1 MTVLTT
7 IIWVYLV
14 SKTLDRHM
22 WDRILPAGTT
32 NDLFEENLEI
42 VGHVLFL
49 VLTVVSACVDG
60 ASPPPPRE

>member
-1 MTVLTT
+1 
-7 IIWVYLV
+7 
-14 SKTLDRHM
+14 M

-49 VLTVVSACVDG
+49 VLTVVSACIDG